1 MEKFEQAQN
10 KENAINYDDV
20 PVPEGINEAAL
31 KAAVVENTSFDDLAD
46 ISCKIELFLENTK

>member
-1 MEKFEQAQN
+1 VPKT
-10 KENAINYDDV
+10 ENAFNYDDV

>member
-1 MEKFEQAQN
+1 
-10 KENAINYDDV
+10 V

-46 ISCKIELFLENTK
+46 VSCQIELFLENTK